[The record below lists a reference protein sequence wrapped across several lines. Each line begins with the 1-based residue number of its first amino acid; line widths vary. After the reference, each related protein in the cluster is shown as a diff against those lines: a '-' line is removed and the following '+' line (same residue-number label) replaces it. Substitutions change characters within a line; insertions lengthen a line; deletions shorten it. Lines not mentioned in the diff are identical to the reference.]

1 MQPRTLLSWCRA
13 RFVGRDADALVE
25 VDRAWCPTKIDT
37 SMAHGSSARK
47 KWMTRHVELE
57 RSTELKSKKALE
69 RRTEIKP
76 RNDKRRKKSYERN
89 YGDRADAIREMPCLV
104 FEVLEGASNC
114 GGRVH
119 AAHTRARGMGGVKG
133 DRREQVP
140 LCAHH
145 HEEAG
150 EARTSK
156 RRAFEERYGLSLDAH
171 AERIARL
178 LDACG
183 YE

>member
-1 MQPRTLLSWCRA
+1 MRR
-13 RFVGRDADALVE
+13 
-25 VDRAWCPTKIDT
+25 
-37 SMAHGSSARK
+37 GSSAEK
-47 KWMTRHVELE
+47 KWP
-57 RSTELKSKKALE
+57 E
-69 RRTEIKP
+69 RRTELERKTALERHKRINP
-76 RNDKRRKKSYERN
+76 RNEKRRKKNYERN

-104 FEVLEGASNC
+104 YEELSGASNC

-156 RRAFEERYGLSLDAH
+156 RRAFEERYGISLDEH

-178 LDACG
+178 LDVCG